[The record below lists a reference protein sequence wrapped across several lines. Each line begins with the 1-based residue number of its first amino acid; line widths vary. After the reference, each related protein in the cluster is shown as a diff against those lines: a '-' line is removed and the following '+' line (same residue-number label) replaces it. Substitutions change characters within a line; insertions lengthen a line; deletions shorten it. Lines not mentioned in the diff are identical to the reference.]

1 MKHYDNIHCREP
13 GDGNAYVRPLEEEP
27 KQSSTCE
34 VYRLNPDGTKGEHLK
49 TMPGFPDGWDEPKY
63 NVGPKRVKEEENVV
77 MARADKSEKLAEAK
91 KLIAEGKSVMGAAKQ
106 IDIPQSTLVAW
117 LAKEKDAQVSGFTPE
132 TPVAN
137 QETQEQEP
145 EAEPDLVSEEIAK
158 LKLDFANLVLASAL
172 GDVAKLKVI
181 EYIVRM

>member
-1 MKHYDNIHCREP
+1 MKHYDNIHCLEP

-34 VYRLNPDGTKGEHLK
+34 VFRLNPDGTKGEHLR
-49 TMPGFPDGWDEPKY
+49 TDPAFPEGWDDPKY
-63 NVGPKRVKEEENVV
+63 NVGPKRVKEEESMVKP
-77 MARADKSEKLAEAK
+77 RDDKAEKMAEAK

-106 IDIPQSTLVAW
+106 IDIPQSTLVTW
-117 LAKEKDAQVSGFTPE
+117 LAKEKDAPVSGFTPE
-132 TPVAN
+132 T
-137 QETQEQEP
+137 
-145 EAEPDLVSEEIAK
+145 EPDLVSEEIAK
-158 LKLDFANLVLASAL
+158 LKLDFANLTLASAL